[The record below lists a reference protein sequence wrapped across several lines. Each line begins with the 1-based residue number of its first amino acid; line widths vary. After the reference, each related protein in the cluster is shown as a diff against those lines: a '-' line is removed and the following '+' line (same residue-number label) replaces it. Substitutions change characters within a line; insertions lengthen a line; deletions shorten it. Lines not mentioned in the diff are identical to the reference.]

1 MIDLEHFVSIICNN
15 KTLIVQ
21 FSNWSTHWNALP
33 VFETTKQIRLK
44 NIIRYVSN
52 LPLTC
57 VLVFAFDF
65 PKVKLVWGPVCLC
78 VFSSRLRKKITKV
91 GSIRNKQ
98 TNEKPACRSQTLR
111 HYFQPSGN
119 DLLFLYDW
127 INRATSTRQKNYE
140 FLNFSYFLAIK
151 PRNISIIP
159 KLKKT
164 LLWLQVSI
172 FRTWGICLLSHFS
185 TWYAMVFVFVCL
197 SKNHLFV
204 KVQVYKNTF
213 CYK

>member
-159 KLKKT
+159 KFKKRSYGFKFPFFEPEVYAYCHISPHCMQWFLYLCVCQKIIYLLKYKYVKT
-164 LLWLQVSI
+164 HLL
-172 FRTWGICLLSHFS
+172 
-185 TWYAMVFVFVCL
+185 
-197 SKNHLFV
+197 K
-204 KVQVYKNTF
+204 
-213 CYK
+213 